1 MTKLQTDVLEFF
13 LGGLNHMLK
22 NTQLTSH
29 ESTQII
35 QAVSSLTYAM
45 RGPED
50 VSH

>member
-22 NTQLTSH
+22 DTQLTPH

-45 RGPED
+45 KEPD
-50 VSH
+50 DD